1 MLPRKD
7 QKKAL
12 NDKPFPVRRHP
23 QPEPNSKESKQP
35 EAVKAAEVLSQLQTA
50 LDVPRGKITIIT
62 RGYLPE
68 SAQQQQQQQQQQ
80 RGPPEEVEPPH
91 PNGAKQQRQQQ
102 QQPAQQ
108 HGLSHVYARDD
119 GAVRSDAQKDTVV
132 QKQGAISFPASSE
145 TTVTIVE
152 QRVGGDEEEKKKQRD
167 SKKKTKDKAHAERSN
182 GRQKKQDGRVDGRAR
197 GKHDVGAQKQ
207 PNDDDYESSDD
218 TSSVITISSGKAP
231 DRAGNL
237 NRKAGAD
244 DQDAPRDE
252 DGDTMGAAAA
262 TVKETGKEV
271 AAPEPSPTLG
281 NYTFQD
287 YIDAFV
293 SNDTR
298 HAFPNITDEQV
309 TAVKLYKWQYLVNV
323 NKADGEHALTPFLWN
338 IVNTKMKDIFG
349 DELFDAISH
358 FSDPLRAMHVALG
371 EKVTTKTGPVRSDS
385 FIADSFAQA
394 MYRYAH
400 GVMMHRLTVVD
411 GAAENS
417 LTGEL
422 KRARMEHASAE
433 ENARKKQR
441 ENEELEQKMNQAQE
455 SEQKKQRENEELKE
469 QAKQAQESE
478 QKKQR
483 ENEELKEQ
491 AKQAQESEQKVKRE
505 NEELKE
511 QAKQAE
517 ESNRAKTQESRI

>member
-1 MLPRKD
+1 M
-7 QKKAL
+7 
-12 NDKPFPVRRHP
+12 
-23 QPEPNSKESKQP
+23 
-35 EAVKAAEVLSQLQTA
+35 KAAEALSQLQTA

-62 RGYLPE
+62 RGYVPE
-68 SAQQQQQQQQQQ
+68 SAQQQQ

-119 GAVRSDAQKDTVV
+119 DAVRSDAQKDTVV

-167 SKKKTKDKAHAERSN
+167 SKKKKKDKSPEERSN
-182 GRQKKQDGRVDGRAR
+182 GRQKKQDGCVDGRAR

-237 NRKAGAD
+237 KSKAGAD

-252 DGDTMGAAAA
+252 DGDKMGATAA
-262 TVKETGKEV
+262 TVKDTGKEV

-287 YIDAFV
+287 YIDAFM

-309 TAVKLYKWQYLVNV
+309 TAVKLYKQQYLVNV

-338 IVNTKMKDIFG
+338 IVSTKMKDIFG
-349 DELFDAISH
+349 DELFDAISQ
-358 FSDPLRAMHVALG
+358 FSDPLRTMHVALG
-371 EKVTTKTGPVRSDS
+371 EKVTETGPVRSDS
-385 FIADSFAQA
+385 FIADSFARA

-400 GVMMHRLTVVD
+400 GVMMHRLTAVD
-411 GAAENS
+411 GAAEDS

-422 KRARMEHASAE
+422 KRARMDHASAE

-441 ENEELEQKMNQAQE
+441 ENEQLKEQAKQAQE
-455 SEQKKQRENEELKE
+455 SEQKRQRENEELKE

-478 QKKQR
+478 QQ
-483 ENEELKEQ
+483 
-491 AKQAQESEQKVKRE
+491 VKRE
-505 NEELKE
+505 NEALKE
-511 QAKQAE
+511 QKKQAE
-517 ESNRAKTQESRI
+517 ESNRAKAQEFEDMKRELASMKKENQLMKEAMTAIAVATEPFGPLSFSEGRTEETRMDQVRDE